1 MIKITAKRDGDG
13 VAIFCNGKKYVRET
27 AESAIRCAEELYIS
41 AAVTNAT
48 ELINKAMKFDEVVN
62 V

>member
-13 VAIFCNGKKYVRET
+13 VAIFCN
-27 AESAIRCAEELYIS
+27 S